1 MTIVLITIVWILS
14 GNYQQSLAQPTIN
27 DPNLKTEIFVDNLSS
42 PTGMAFVGTSILV
55 LEKSG
60 TVRLVSNGTLQDEP
74 VLAVNVQDDSERG
87 LLGIAVMHNQ
97 VFLYFT
103 EVTADGSLKNRV
115 YKYEWDG
122 KNLIEQGL
130 LLDLPGMPGPNHDG
144 GKLLIDR
151 PKDNSGPN
159 LFAVIGDLN
168 HNGVLQNFKN
178 GGQPDDTGVIFRVN
192 PQDGTAVKNNP
203 FTNEPST
210 SKYFAYGIRNS
221 FGMAIDPISGTL
233 WNTENGGQFDEL
245 NIVKEGFN
253 SGWHVTM
260 GPISLQGKDENDLH
274 IFPGSHYSDPAL
286 SWPDPPALTAIEFL
300 NSTELGDNYTNNIF
314 VGDFNFGNLYR
325 FELNDQR
332 DGLDLGQFGAGLSD
346 KVVSNAEELSAITFG
361 SGFRSITDIKT
372 GPDGLIYILSYTDG
386 AIYKISPS

>member
-42 PTGMAFVGTSILV
+42 PTSMAFVGTSILV

-103 EVTADGSLKNRV
+103 EVIADGSLKNRV

-122 KNLIEQGL
+122 KNLIEQRL

-159 LFAVIGDLN
+159 FESFEILKRTLEYSVG
-168 HNGVLQNFKN
+168 
-178 GGQPDDTGVIFRVN
+178 
-192 PQDGTAVKNNP
+192 
-203 FTNEPST
+203 
-210 SKYFAYGIRNS
+210 KYE
-221 FGMAIDPISGTL
+221 M
-233 WNTENGGQFDEL
+233 
-245 NIVKEGFN
+245 K
-253 SGWHVTM
+253 
-260 GPISLQGKDENDLH
+260 
-274 IFPGSHYSDPAL
+274 
-286 SWPDPPALTAIEFL
+286 FL
-300 NSTELGDNYTNNIF
+300 NTII
-314 VGDFNFGNLYR
+314 
-325 FELNDQR
+325 
-332 DGLDLGQFGAGLSD
+332 A
-346 KVVSNAEELSAITFG
+346 
-361 SGFRSITDIKT
+361 
-372 GPDGLIYILSYTDG
+372 
-386 AIYKISPS
+386 

>member
-1 MTIVLITIVWILS
+1 MTIVLITMVWILS

-42 PTGMAFVGTSILV
+42 PTSMAFVGTSILI

-60 TVRLVSNGTLQDEP
+60 TVRLVSNGILQDEP

-87 LLGIAVMHNQ
+87 LLGIAVMDNQ

-103 EVTADGSLKNRV
+103 EILADGSVKNRV

-130 LLDLPGMPGPNHDG
+130 LLDLPGIPGPNHDG

-151 PKDNSGPN
+151 PKDNNGPN

-203 FTNEPST
+203 FINEPST

-286 SWPDPPALTAIEFL
+286 SWPDPPALTATEFL

-372 GPDGLIYILSYTDG
+372 GPDGLIYILSFTDG